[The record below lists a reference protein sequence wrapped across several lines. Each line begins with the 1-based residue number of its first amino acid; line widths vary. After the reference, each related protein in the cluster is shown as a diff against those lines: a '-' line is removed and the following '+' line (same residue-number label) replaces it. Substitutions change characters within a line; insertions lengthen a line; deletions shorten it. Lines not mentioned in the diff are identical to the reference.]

1 MIDSKEYEDW
11 FWSKVRISEPEDC
24 WPWAMAIQSKGYGVS
39 RAPRQSG
46 KKQMLAHR
54 VALWIATGELRKG
67 ASSLHSCDN
76 PACCNPNHL
85 RWGTQRDN
93 VRDAIARR
101 RHKNPPN
108 VRANPEWE
116 ARRIAATPRGEA
128 HSNAKITTS
137 DVSEIYRSRLSG
149 QDFRSIAKRFNLDP
163 STVSDICNGTV
174 WRHCLGKEG
183 NPTLDLLQ
191 AVPVNKTPG
200 AKITPEIAK
209 AVKAGLANG
218 ATGRALA
225 KQFGIHFATISD
237 IKRGLIWKDA

>member
-1 MIDSKEYEDW
+1 MFNDESVSL
-11 FWSKVRISEPEDC
+11 FWSKVSRKGQDEC
-24 WPWAMAIQSKGYGVS
+24 WPWAAGKTGAGYGAFGAKTGNRRRVIAAHRFS
-39 RAPRQSG
+39 L
-46 KKQMLAHR
+46 MLA
-54 VALWIATGELRKG
+54 TGCMPK
-67 ASSLHSCDN
+67 ASALHSCDN
-76 PACCNPNHL
+76 PACCNPAHL
-85 RWGTQRDN
+85 RWGTPRDN
-93 VRDAIARR
+93 VQDALSRK
-101 RHKNPPN
+101 RHVSPPS